1 MRTFLTV
8 FFITL
13 LCTCGRAQ
21 RPEALSFS
29 NQLQAGPMLGY
40 CEQQEVMIWVQ
51 TKTELTVMVEYTDSS
66 GERFYTD
73 EVRTNKSTAYT
84 AKLIADQVRP
94 GERYTYRVYLNSD
107 PVELDYPT
115 EFTAQ
120 EIWRWRKD
128 PPTFRV
134 ALGSCTYI
142 NEPEY
147 DRPGDGY
154 GSEYEIFTSIDQ
166 KNPNLM
172 IHLGDN
178 MYLREPD
185 WYTKTGY
192 HHRYTHTRSLPEMQP
207 LLARTHHYATWDDH
221 DYGPNDS
228 DRTWVKKE
236 LAKETFDAFWGN
248 LTSGLPVNTAE
259 SGFPGITS
267 TFRYNDTDFF
277 LMDNRSFRT
286 PNDQKRKDNK
296 TVLGKAQLEW
306 LIESL
311 VFSDSPWK
319 MVCIGGQV
327 LNTSRS
333 GETYVNLAPDEQKY
347 LLRRITEE
355 NISGVVF
362 LTGDRHHSELSERKL
377 ENGKMIYDL
386 TISSLTAG
394 TGTSRSET
402 NDHRVAGTLAIE
414 HNFGI
419 LTFSGSLKE
428 RKLQV
433 DVFDTEGASIWTR
446 TLSPSGPSK
455 PGK

>member
-1 MRTFLTV
+1 MRTLLTV
-8 FFITL
+8 FFLTL
-13 LCTCGRAQ
+13 LCTCVRAQ
-21 RPEALSFS
+21 NEL
-29 NQLQAGPMLGY
+29 LQSGPMLGY
-40 CEQQEVMIWVQ
+40 CEQMEVMIWAQ
-51 TKTELTVMVEYTDSS
+51 TKVPALVKVEYTNDA
-66 GERFYTD
+66 GLTMTTN
-73 EVRTNKSTAYT
+73 EVQTSRATAFT
-84 AKLIADQVRP
+84 ARLIADKVQP
-94 GERYTYRVYLNSD
+94 GVHYSYQLFIDGKT
-107 PVELDYPT
+107 VELDYPT

-120 EIWRWRKD
+120 EIWRWRKA
-128 PPTFRV
+128 PPTFSV

-166 KNPNLM
+166 KNPDLM

-221 DYGPNDS
+221 DYGPNNS
-228 DRTWVKKE
+228 DRTWVRRE

-248 LTSGLPVNTAE
+248 LTSGLPANTATT
-259 SGFPGITS
+259 GFPGITS

-277 LMDNRSFRT
+277 LLDNRSFRT

-296 TVLGKAQLEW
+296 TVLGTAQLEW

-319 MVCIGGQV
+319 MVCVGGQV
-327 LNTSRS
+327 LNSSKS
-333 GETYVNLAPDEQKY
+333 GETYVNLAPDEQEY

-362 LTGDRHHSELSERKL
+362 LTGDRHHTELSERKL
-377 ENGKMIYDL
+377 GNGKMVYDL
-386 TISSLTAG
+386 TVSSLTAG
-394 TGTSRSET
+394 TGSERSEK
-402 NDHRVAGTLAIE
+402 NDYRVDGTLAIE

-419 LTFSGSLKE
+419 LTFSGPLKSRE
-428 RKLQV
+428 LKV
-433 DVFDTEGASIWTR
+433 EIFDTEGKEIWAR
-446 TLSPSGPSK
+446 MLK
-455 PGK
+455 R

>member
-1 MRTFLTV
+1 MRSLLTIFFL
-8 FFITL
+8 TL

-21 RPEALSFS
+21 KEL
-29 NQLQAGPMLGY
+29 LQSGPMLGY
-40 CEQQEVMIWVQ
+40 CEQMEVMIWAQ
-51 TKTELTVMVEYTDSS
+51 TKVPALVKVEYTDDA
-66 GERFYTD
+66 GRTLTTN
-73 EVRTNKSTAYT
+73 EVKTTRATAYT
-84 AKLIADQVRP
+84 AKLIADEVQP
-94 GERYTYRVYLNSD
+94 GKHYTYRLFIDGKAVALN
-107 PVELDYPT
+107 YPT

-134 ALGSCTYI
+134 ALGSCTYV
-142 NEPEY
+142 NEPEF

-154 GSEYEIFTSIDQ
+154 GSEYEIFTSIDE
-166 KNPNLM
+166 KNPDLM

-192 HHRYTHTRSLPEMQP
+192 HHRYTHTRSVPEMQP

-228 DRTWVKKE
+228 DRTWIRKE

-248 LTSGLPVNTAE
+248 LTSGLPANTAE
-259 SGFPGITS
+259 SGFSGITS

-277 LMDNRSFRT
+277 LLDNRSFRT
-286 PNDQKRKDNK
+286 PNDQERKDNK

-319 MVCIGGQV
+319 MVCVGGQV
-327 LNTSRS
+327 LNTSKS
-333 GETYVNLAPDEQKY
+333 GETYVNLAPREQEY

-362 LTGDRHHSELSERKL
+362 LTGDRHHTELSERKL
-377 ENGKMIYDL
+377 DNGKMVYDV

-394 TGTSRSET
+394 TGSSRSEV
-402 NDHRVAGTLAIE
+402 NKHRVDGTLAIE
-414 HNFGI
+414 HNFGV
-419 LTFSGSLKE
+419 LTFSGPLKE
-428 RKLQV
+428 RKLRV
-433 DVFDTEGASIWTR
+433 DVYDTEGAGIWSR
-446 TLSPSGPSK
+446 VLRPSDSSMPAGND
-455 PGK
+455 

>member
-1 MRTFLTV
+1 MRSLLTIFFLS
-8 FFITL
+8 L

-21 RPEALSFS
+21 NEL
-29 NQLQAGPMLGY
+29 LQSGPMLGY
-40 CEQQEVMIWVQ
+40 CEQMEVMIWAQ
-51 TKTELTVMVEYTDSS
+51 TKVPAMVKVEYTDDD
-66 GERFYTD
+66 GLTLTTN
-73 EVRTNKSTAYT
+73 EVATSRSTAYT
-84 AKLIADQVRP
+84 ARLMADQVQP
-94 GERYTYRVYLNSD
+94 GKHYTYQLFIDGEVVKLG
-107 PVELDYPT
+107 YPT

-128 PPTFRV
+128 PPAFRV

-142 NEPEY
+142 NEPEF

-166 KNPNLM
+166 KNPDLM

-192 HHRYTHTRSLPEMQP
+192 HHRYTHTRSVPEMQP

-221 DYGPNDS
+221 DYGPNNS
-228 DRTWVKKE
+228 DRTWVRKE
-236 LAKETFDAFWGN
+236 LAKETFDTFWGN
-248 LTSGLPVNTAE
+248 LTSGLPANTAE

-277 LMDNRSFRT
+277 LLDNRSFRT
-286 PNDQKRKDNK
+286 PNDQKREDNK

-319 MVCIGGQV
+319 MVCVGGQV
-327 LNTSRS
+327 LNTSKR
-333 GETYVNLAPDEQKY
+333 GETYVNLAPQEQEY

-377 ENGKMIYDL
+377 DNGKMIYDL

-394 TGTSRSET
+394 TGSSRSEV
-402 NDHRVAGTLAIE
+402 NKHRVDGTLAVE
-414 HNFGI
+414 HNFGV

-428 RKLQV
+428 RKLRV
-433 DVFDTEGASIWTR
+433 DVYNTEGEGIWSR
-446 TLSPSGPSK
+446 VLRPSDSSLPAGND
-455 PGK
+455 

>member
-1 MRTFLTV
+1 MRQLLPLLFL
-8 FFITL
+8 TL
-13 LCTCGRAQ
+13 LCTCVRAQ
-21 RPEALSFS
+21 NEL
-29 NQLQAGPMLGY
+29 LQSGPMLGY
-40 CEQQEVMIWVQ
+40 CEQLEVMIWAQ
-51 TKTELTVMVEYTDSS
+51 TKVSALVKVEYTN
-66 GERFYTD
+66 D
-73 EVRTNKSTAYT
+73 EGVTMTTNEVETNRATAYT
-84 AKLIADQVRP
+84 AKLIADQVQP
-94 GERYTYRVYLNSD
+94 GQHYTYRLFIGGKAVT
-107 PVELDYPT
+107 LDYPT

-120 EIWRWRKD
+120 KTWRWRQD
-128 PPTFRV
+128 PPPFRV
-134 ALGSCTYI
+134 ALGSCTYV
-142 NEPEY
+142 NEPTY
-147 DRPGDGY
+147 DRPGEGY
-154 GSEYEIFTSIDQ
+154 GSEYEIFTSIDG
-166 KNPNLM
+166 KNPDLM

-228 DRTWVKKE
+228 DRTWVQRE

-248 LTSGLPVNTAE
+248 LTSGLSNNTAAT
-259 SGFPGITS
+259 GFAGVTS

-277 LMDNRSFRT
+277 LLDNRSFRT

-296 TVLGKAQLEW
+296 TVLGTAQLEW

-333 GETYVNLAPDEQKY
+333 GETYVNLAPDEQEY

-362 LTGDRHHSELSERKL
+362 LTGDRHHTELSERKL
-377 ENGKMIYDL
+377 DNGKMIYDL
-386 TISSLTAG
+386 TVSSLTAG
-394 TGTSRSET
+394 TGTERSEK
-402 NDHRVAGTLAIE
+402 NDHRVEGTLAIE

-428 RKLQV
+428 RALKV
-433 DVFDTEGASIWTR
+433 EIFDTEGKEIWTR
-446 TLSPSGPSK
+446 TLNR
-455 PGK
+455 